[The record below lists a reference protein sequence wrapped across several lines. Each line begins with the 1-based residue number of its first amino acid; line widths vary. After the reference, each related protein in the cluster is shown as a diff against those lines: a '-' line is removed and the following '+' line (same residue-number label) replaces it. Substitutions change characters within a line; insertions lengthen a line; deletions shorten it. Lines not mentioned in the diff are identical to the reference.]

1 MGFFFNPHFYILCRT
16 TFLKLEMYKLNVV
29 WNIFESLNFFSG
41 PALSVKVMTDESGKS
56 KGFGFVSFERHEDAQ
71 KAVDEMNGKELNGKQ
86 IYVGRAQKKVERQT
100 ELKHKFE
107 QMKQDRITDTRV
119 LTFM

>member
-1 MGFFFNPHFYILCRT
+1 MPMIGERVIRGGINFWRFGIFFNPHFYILFCT
-16 TFLKLEMYKLNVV
+16 AFLKLETYKLNV

-71 KAVDEMNGKELNGKQ
+71 KVRLNNYQRQCGFSVC
-86 IYVGRAQKKVERQT
+86 YKK
-100 ELKHKFE
+100 
-107 QMKQDRITDTRV
+107 
-119 LTFM
+119 